1 MLLWSGIVGR
11 FELFWLVVVSIVN
24 ILIMEDYLILE
35 ICRVNLQE
43 ALDSNCK
50 DVMVKSLNFVSK
62 VLPYSVV
69 YRAVDETRVIVY
81 NNGRTPVRVS
91 YDQLDRLSAVWNV
104 QGFINAID
112 KEFAC
117 VQYNSYRSSFAK
129 DVIFDRDEVF
139 AKDDVLF
146 KSGAGVL
153 SVAGLLQVC
162 SYAVEVGSAVGVDDE
177 SFDEVSA
184 AVCVFKG
191 LELVLNNEGF
201 GNKCAKMLHL
211 ANDFLVCFVKPSLRS
226 KEDVQIASGLSLFVD
241 LAIDFFAVK

>member
-1 MLLWSGIVGR
+1 MVLESGIMGR
-11 FELFWLVVVSIVN
+11 FELFGLMVVSIGNV
-24 ILIMEDYLILE
+24 LIMEDYLILE

-50 DVMVKSLNFVSK
+50 DTMVKSLNFVSK

-69 YRAVDETRVIVY
+69 YRAVDEARVIVY
-81 NNGRTPVRVS
+81 NNGRTPLRVS
-91 YDQLDRLSAVWNV
+91 FEQLDSFSAKWNV

-129 DVIFDRDEVF
+129 DVIFDRDGFF
-139 AKDDVLF
+139 AKNDVLF

-162 SYAVEVGSAVGVDDE
+162 SYAVEVGSAVGVENE

-191 LELVLNNEGF
+191 LELVLNNEGV

-211 ANDFLVCFVKPSLRS
+211 ANDFLVCVVKPSLRS
-226 KEDVQIASGLSLFVD
+226 KEDVQIAIGLSLFVD

>member
-1 MLLWSGIVGR
+1 MFLGSWIVGW
-11 FELFWLVVVSIVN
+11 FELLGLMVVSIGNV
-24 ILIMEDYLILE
+24 LIMEDHLILE

-50 DVMVKSLNFVSK
+50 DAMVKSLNFVSK

-69 YRAVDETRVIVY
+69 YRAVDEARVIVY
-81 NNGRTPVRVS
+81 NNGRTPLRVS
-91 YDQLDRLSAVWNV
+91 FEQLDSFSAKWNV

-117 VQYNSYRSSFAK
+117 VQYNSYKSSFAK
-129 DVIFDRDEVF
+129 DVIFDRDGFF

-191 LELVLNNEGF
+191 LELVLNNEGV

-211 ANDFLVCFVKPSLRS
+211 ANDFLVCMVRPSLRS

>member
-1 MLLWSGIVGR
+1 MGR
-11 FELFWLVVVSIVN
+11 FELLGLVVVSIVN
-24 ILIMEDYLILE
+24 VLIMEDYLILE

-81 NNGRTPVRVS
+81 NNGRTPLRVS
-91 YDQLDRLSAVWNV
+91 FEQLDIFSAKWNV

-146 KSGAGVL
+146 MSGSDVL

-162 SYAVEVGSAVGVDDE
+162 SYAVEVGEAVGDE
-177 SFDEVSA
+177 EEFFDEASA
-184 AVCVFKG
+184 AVSVFKG
-191 LELVLNNEGF
+191 LELVLNNEGV

-211 ANDFLVCFVKPSLRS
+211 ANDFLVCVVKPSLRS
-226 KEDVQIASGLSLFVD
+226 KEDVQIAIGLSLFVD